1 MKKSLFIICTA
12 FFLFSC
18 TEEVPK
24 ARLLEFKI
32 NGQLNSYEGYAY
44 RYTDYNDDAKLGYD
58 WHIYN
63 LGQNALYIQAYD
75 NTFTKT
81 SFSYPEFQIKYTVEL
96 TEGQSKTYEAAGGQF
111 RLLGQEMGDISGD
124 FHFKMKNIL
133 NPLDSVMIN
142 EGYFRIWLEKR
153 DRIFSE

>member
-1 MKKSLFIICTA
+1 MKKSTLIICSA

-32 NGQLNSYEGYAY
+32 NGQLYSYEGYAI
-44 RYTDYNDDAKLGYD
+44 RYCDYNGDAKLGYD

-63 LGQNALYIQAYD
+63 LGQNALDIQAYD

-81 SFSYPEFQIKYTVEL
+81 TFSYPGFQIKYTVEL
-96 TEGQSKTYEAAGGQF
+96 SAGQSKIYESAGGLL
-111 RLLGQEMGDISGD
+111 RLLGQESGDVSGD

-133 NPLDSVMIN
+133 NPLDSVMIDD
-142 EGYFRIWLEKR
+142 GYFRIWLEKR
-153 DRIFSE
+153 DRVFSK